1 MRYDSSYTEAITMYV
16 CTRKKKK
23 KKKEERNRQET
34 WRFSTVE
41 IVYRLL
47 EEVLPFLLGRWC
59 GQRCLTAPHAVA
71 VVTCREKKE
80 SLELIVKIDITL
92 GHYIYIYSCIVKCPS
107 FSQGKLLCY
116 ALCEKRRSKLRT
128 KNLRIILINS
138 NTCALD
144 WIYAR
149 RDREKRL

>member
-1 MRYDSSYTEAITMYV
+1 MFRTAISFFRNSNV
-16 CTRKKKK
+16 WWGGGRERENLKK

-80 SLELIVKIDITL
+80 SLELIVKIDITF
-92 GHYIYIYSCIVKCPS
+92 GHYIYIFVH
-107 FSQGKLLCY
+107 
-116 ALCEKRRSKLRT
+116 R
-128 KNLRIILINS
+128 
-138 NTCALD
+138 
-144 WIYAR
+144 
-149 RDREKRL
+149 

>member
-1 MRYDSSYTEAITMYV
+1 MCV
-16 CTRKKKK
+16 HVKK

-34 WRFSTVE
+34 RRFSTVE

-92 GHYIYIYSCIVKCPS
+92 GHYIYIYIRASLSVPLSLKEN
-107 FSQGKLLCY
+107 CY
-116 ALCEKRRSKLRT
+116 VMRYVRSEDRNCVLRT
-128 KNLRIILINS
+128 
-138 NTCALD
+138 
-144 WIYAR
+144 
-149 RDREKRL
+149 